1 MSRRTNATVARATI
15 AALTL
20 VAVLVGLPVALST
33 IVGWPLPHAVPAPST
48 VVKAIGDGYLPDRF
62 IIDALAVALWALW
75 AAFAVCVVI
84 ETVAT
89 ARGRLSHKI
98 PLSGLMQPIVANLI
112 AAIALAIATAG
123 IRAAV
128 PPLPT
133 VAAPAMA
140 LIATHDPVPSAAL
153 ENPIVTTPETLP
165 SYVVKPRDDLWSIA
179 ERHLGDPFRWKE
191 IHALNRAIVRDP
203 NLIQPGWI
211 IALPA
216 DATAL
221 EGPPTPSHPAEPA
234 SQPPAEHLPTAS
246 TAPPQTAPTTTVT
259 DASPAET
266 AGPDTVPAAEPDD
279 GGGLDL
285 PSAVPIAAV
294 GLVAMVSGSAVWRLD
309 RARRIRRRRRRP
321 GAPLPDSEPR
331 LEAVELKLRAVA
343 ATDAVATADAINR
356 HLGSILASFEPD
368 ERPHVRATRVGSRG
382 VEILLDRPAPA
393 PPDFLSEDN
402 GRTWR
407 LDPAVSIEDLRALGT
422 GRAPAMPATVTI
434 GGSPEG
440 PVLVDL
446 EECRSLQIVG
456 DDNRVRA
463 FLRGVTLE
471 LATAPW
477 SVDVTVHSVNGTD
490 PEPDDVSS
498 VGDAAQAVAA
508 VAAISRQSTAGDRRT
523 GRLLPDG
530 DPADPT
536 VVVAWDAGDAAP
548 IQAVM
553 APGAPVALV
562 TTGPADTRLMIRA
575 DGSARLEPLGLDL
588 HAVGIDDDL
597 VDEAVALIEAS
608 EGDIIDLRD
617 DSGDVP
623 PGMGS
628 AVETTMDAPGPPT
641 ATPLVHVRVLG
652 PVEITGWATAPQRP
666 KATELVTYIACHGR
680 PVQQDRLRAAL
691 WVDGITDQTF
701 KSAVSRSRR
710 WLGVDETGED
720 HLRPVED
727 GRYQLGPAAWCDWQE
742 FRRLCAVARRAAD
755 PDDAMAAYRAA
766 LELVRGDPFAEVPA
780 QTYGWAW
787 AEQLVSDIEVAV
799 SDAAAALGELAL
811 EHDDADTAAW
821 AASQGLLVC
830 PGHEAL
836 YQVRM
841 RAAGQAGDL
850 DAVDQAFREATR
862 AARADDPLD
871 DVQPE
876 TRRLYLQLSEPDPM
890 VRRARRDS

>member
-20 VAVLVGLPVALST
+20 AAVVIGLPLALST
-33 IVGWPLPHAVPAPST
+33 IVGWPLPHAVPAPKT

-75 AAFAVCVVI
+75 AAFAVCVVV

-89 ARGRLSHKI
+89 ARGRLSHSV
-98 PLSGLMQPIVANLI
+98 PLGGVMQPIVANLI
-112 AAIALAIATAG
+112 AAIALATATAG
-123 IRAAV
+123 IRAAA

-133 VAAPAMA
+133 AAAPAMA
-140 LIATHDPVPSAAL
+140 LIATHDAAQPAADETL
-153 ENPIVTTPETLP
+153 TVTTTDPLP
-165 SYVVKPRDDLWSIA
+165 SYTVKPRDDLWSIA
-179 ERHLGDPFRWKE
+179 DRHLGDPFRWKE

-211 IALPA
+211 LALPA

-221 EGPPTPSHPAEPA
+221 DEPPAPSHPAEPP
-234 SQPPAEHLPTAS
+234 SQAPAEQLPTAS
-246 TAPPQTAPTTTVT
+246 TAPQQIAPTTTVT
-259 DASPAET
+259 DAVPAET
-266 AGPDTVPAAEPDD
+266 TRPETVPAAEPDD

-294 GLVAMVSGSAVWRLD
+294 GLAAMVAGSALWRLD
-309 RARRIRRRRRRP
+309 RARRIRRRRRRT
-321 GAPLPDSEPR
+321 GAHLPDSEPR

-356 HLGSILASFEPD
+356 HLGTVLGRFEPHD
-368 ERPHVRATRVGSRG
+368 RPHVRAMRIGSRG
-382 VEILLDRPAPA
+382 VEILLDRTTPAPS
-393 PPDFLSEDN
+393 DFLSEDD

-407 LDPAVSIEDLRALGT
+407 LDPAVTIDQLRALAAD
-422 GRAPAMPATVTI
+422 RAPAMPATVTI

-446 EECRSLQIVG
+446 EECRSLQVIG
-456 DDNRVRA
+456 DDSRVRA
-463 FLRGVTLE
+463 FLRGVILE

-477 SVDVTVHSVNGTD
+477 SADVTVHSLKGTGS
-490 PEPDDVSS
+490 EPDGVITI
-498 VGDAAQAVAA
+498 GDAAQALAA
-508 VAAISRQSTAGDRRT
+508 VAAISRQSTTGDRRA
-523 GRLLPDG
+523 GRLLQEG

-536 VVVAWDAGDAAP
+536 VVVAWEGGDAAP
-548 IQAVM
+548 LQAAMV
-553 APGAPVALV
+553 AGAPVALV
-562 TTGPADTRLMIRA
+562 TTGPADTRLTIRA
-575 DGSARLEPLGLDL
+575 DGTARLEPLGIDL
-588 HAVGIDDDL
+588 HAVGIDDEL
-597 VDEAVALIEAS
+597 VDEAIALIQAN
-608 EGDIIDLRD
+608 EGDVIDLRED
-617 DSGDVP
+617 GAD
-623 PGMGS
+623 
-628 AVETTMDAPGPPT
+628 GPPWT
-641 ATPLVHVRVLG
+641 APATDLAADEAAPRTVTPKVHVRLLG

-666 KATELVTYIACHGR
+666 KATELVAYIACHDR
-680 PVQQDRLRAAL
+680 PVPQDRLRAAL
-691 WVDGITDQTF
+691 WVEGITDPTF

-727 GRYQLGPAAWCDWQE
+727 GRYHLGPATWCDWTD
-742 FRRLCAVARRAAD
+742 FRRLCAAACRAAE
-755 PDDAMAAYRAA
+755 PEDAMTAYRAA
-766 LELVRGDPFAEVPA
+766 LELVRGEPFAEVPA

-787 AEQLVSDIEVAV
+787 AEQLVSAIEVAV

-850 DAVDQAFREATR
+850 DGVDQAFREATR

-876 TRRLYLQLSEPDPM
+876 TRQLYVQLSAPESLESR
-890 VRRARRDS
+890 VRRDS